1 MSNLMM
7 TSDNEY
13 QDLFNAWVEF
23 FEQGVTPKNIRP
35 VILESWKKAVELKAD
50 PISNITEGTILEEDK
65 LRLKLE
71 EKRELIAVAK
81 PFMQTLFE
89 VVKGSGFIV
98 FLTDENATMLHVIG
112 DAEIVDQG
120 KDINVVPGS
129 DWSNRAYGN
138 SAATVCLESGKPVQ
152 LVAAEH
158 VKKDLHQWTCS
169 AAPIHNSAGIPI
181 GALSMSG
188 NYRKANRHTLGMVV
202 AATLA
207 IEKNLAERL
216 TSNKLAAS
224 YKYLN
229 TILDSM
235 SEGLISMDNN
245 GNVTMANEIAR
256 ELLGFKEDGVTD
268 FVVPQKCLEILK
280 KVIETGKVVENE
292 EVYYEAN
299 HGRFFYTLTAKPIY
313 ESDSM
318 LIGVVGILREI
329 KSVKK
334 LVNRMTGATASFTFS
349 DMVGSSEEFN
359 IVVSKAKTAAGSS
372 ASVLLL
378 GESGVGKELF
388 AQSIHNASVRKE
400 GPFVAINCAAIPRE
414 LMASEL
420 FGYSKGAFTGARS
433 DGKPGKFEMADEGTL
448 FLDEIGDM
456 PIDLQVSLL
465 RILESKQLTR
475 LGDNKVIPVNVR
487 IIAATNKDLKREITR
502 NNFREDLYYRLR
514 VFQIQIPPLRE
525 RKNDLD
531 LLVKH
536 FIDKINCMAGTKI
549 LGIDGKVLKVLS
561 EYPWPGNLRELQ
573 NILEQA
579 MNMAKT
585 GVLQLKHLPDDI
597 KKAPAIVIGNK
608 NLNLKT
614 NEVEA
619 IRNALQ
625 ESGGEITRAA
635 KALGIGRNTLYR
647 KLDKY
652 QIRSLISSTKQNAE

>member
-1 MSNLMM
+1 MCNLMM

-13 QDLFNAWVEF
+13 QDLFNAWMEF

-50 PISNITEGTILEEDK
+50 PVSNITEGTILEEDK

-138 SAATVCLESGKPVQ
+138 SAATVCLESGEPVQ

-245 GNVTMANEIAR
+245 GNVTMVNEIAR
-256 ELLGFKEDGVTD
+256 ELLGFKEDEVTD

-359 IVVSKAKTAAGSS
+359 IVVAKAKTAAGSS

-465 RILESKQLTR
+465 RILETKQLTR
-475 LGDNKVIPVNVR
+475 LGDNKIIPVNVR
-487 IIAATNKDLKREITR
+487 IIAATNKNLKREISR

-525 RKNDLD
+525 RQNDLD
-531 LLVKH
+531 ILVKH

-549 LGIDGKVLKVLS
+549 LGLDGRVLKALS

>member
-1 MSNLMM
+1 MCNLMM

-13 QDLFNAWVEF
+13 QDLFNAWMEF

-50 PISNITEGTILEEDK
+50 PVSNITEGTILEEDK

-138 SAATVCLESGKPVQ
+138 SAATVCLESGEPVQ

-169 AAPIHNSAGIPI
+169 AAPIHNSEGKPI

-245 GNVTMANEIAR
+245 GNVTMVNEIAR
-256 ELLGFKEDGVTD
+256 ELLGFKEDEVTD

-359 IVVSKAKTAAGSS
+359 IVVAKAKTAAGSS

-465 RILESKQLTR
+465 RILETKQLTR
-475 LGDNKVIPVNVR
+475 LGDNKIIPVNVR
-487 IIAATNKDLKREITR
+487 IIAATNKNLKREISR

-525 RKNDLD
+525 RQNDLD
-531 LLVKH
+531 ILVKH

-549 LGIDGKVLKVLS
+549 LGLDGRVLKALS

>member
-1 MSNLMM
+1 MM

-13 QDLFNAWVEF
+13 QDLFNAWMEF

-50 PISNITEGTILEEDK
+50 PVSNITEGTILEEDK

-138 SAATVCLESGKPVQ
+138 SAATVCLESGEPVQ

-169 AAPIHNSAGIPI
+169 AAPIHNSEGKPI

-245 GNVTMANEIAR
+245 GNVTMVNEIAR
-256 ELLGFKEDGVTD
+256 ELLGFKEDEVTD

-359 IVVSKAKTAAGSS
+359 IVVAKAKTAAGSS

-465 RILESKQLTR
+465 RILETKQLTR
-475 LGDNKVIPVNVR
+475 LGDNKIIPVNVR
-487 IIAATNKDLKREITR
+487 IIAATNKNLKREISR

-525 RKNDLD
+525 RQNDLD
-531 LLVKH
+531 ILVKH

-549 LGIDGKVLKVLS
+549 LGLDGRVLKALS

>member
-1 MSNLMM
+1 VCNLMM

-13 QDLFNAWVEF
+13 QDLFNAWMEF

-50 PISNITEGTILEEDK
+50 PVSNITEGTILEEDK

-138 SAATVCLESGKPVQ
+138 SAATVCLESGEPVQ

-169 AAPIHNSAGIPI
+169 AAPIHNSEGKPI

-245 GNVTMANEIAR
+245 GNVTMVNEIAR
-256 ELLGFKEDGVTD
+256 ELLGFKEDEVTD

-359 IVVSKAKTAAGSS
+359 IVVAKAKTAAGSS

-465 RILESKQLTR
+465 RILETKQLTR
-475 LGDNKVIPVNVR
+475 LGDNKIIPVNVR
-487 IIAATNKDLKREITR
+487 IIAATNKNLKREISR

-525 RKNDLD
+525 RQNDLD
-531 LLVKH
+531 ILVKH

-549 LGIDGKVLKVLS
+549 LGLDGRVLKALS